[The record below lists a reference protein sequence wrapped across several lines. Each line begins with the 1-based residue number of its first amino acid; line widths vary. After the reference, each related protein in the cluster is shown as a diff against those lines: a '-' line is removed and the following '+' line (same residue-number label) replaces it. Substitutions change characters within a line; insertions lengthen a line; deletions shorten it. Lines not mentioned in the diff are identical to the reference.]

1 MQQDNYITRLQIETS
16 DLSEK
21 ITKLKNFIFSDK
33 FDKISAT
40 EQRLLL
46 IQYHAMETYYECLVG
61 RGAYIKNMDNGI

>member
-1 MQQDNYITRLQIETS
+1 MQQDNYITRLQVETF

-21 ITKLKNFIFSDK
+21 ITKLKNFIFGDK

-61 RGAYIKNMDNGI
+61 RGAYIEENNKP

>member
-1 MQQDNYITRLQIETS
+1 MQQDNYITRLQKETS

-21 ITKLKNFIFSDK
+21 ITKLKNFIFGDK

-46 IQYHAMETYYECLVG
+46 IQYHAMQTYYECLVG
-61 RGAYIKNMDNGI
+61 RSAYIEENNKP